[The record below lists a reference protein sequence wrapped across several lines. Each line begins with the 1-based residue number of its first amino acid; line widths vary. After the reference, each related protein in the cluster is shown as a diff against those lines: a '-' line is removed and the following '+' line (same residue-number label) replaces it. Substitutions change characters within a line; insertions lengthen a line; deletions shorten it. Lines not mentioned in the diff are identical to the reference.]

1 MTSYTVINPATET
14 AVATVAHLDLT
25 ATDDAVARAVAAQKL
40 WARVAPADKAAM
52 LRRFA
57 EAVDG
62 DRENLAGIEVA
73 NSGHPISQARW
84 EAGHVRD
91 VLQYYWPP
99 PNGCS
104 AGRSPWPAASTSPSR
119 NRSASSA

>member
-14 AVATVAHLDLT
+14 EVATVGHLDLA
-25 ATDDAVARAVAAQKL
+25 ATDDAVARAVVAQRH
-40 WARVAPADKAAM
+40 WAGVSPADKALL

-91 VLQYYWPP
+91 V
-99 PNGCS
+99 
-104 AGRSPWPAASTSPSR
+104 
-119 NRSASSA
+119 